1 MIRILVWV
9 ALAILVFAAIRSK
22 LRGFIARQNGAV
34 PPGRPAG
41 PARAPE
47 AIETMACC
55 AHCHMHFPVS
65 EAVRADGLDY
75 CSPAHV
81 RLPPV

>member
-1 MIRILVWV
+1 MIRILFWV

-22 LRGFIARQNGAV
+22 LRGFIARQHGGAA
-34 PPGRPAG
+34 PGARPG

-47 AIETMACC
+47 AIESMACC

-81 RLPPV
+81 RLPPA